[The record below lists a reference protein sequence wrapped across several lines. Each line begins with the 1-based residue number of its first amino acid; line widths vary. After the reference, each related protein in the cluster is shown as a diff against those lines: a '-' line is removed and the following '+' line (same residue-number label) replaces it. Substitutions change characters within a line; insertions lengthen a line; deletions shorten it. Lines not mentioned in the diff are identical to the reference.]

1 MRVLGPALIFL
12 SSAGPSPFIFQD
24 NLICLICLI
33 AVTGYVDVDS
43 PKGLDASTAL
53 TTILISIDGNTRLS
67 QEE

>member
-24 NLICLICLI
+24 SLICLI

-43 PKGLDASTAL
+43 PKGLDASIAL
-53 TTILISIDGNTRLS
+53 TTILISIDENTRLS